1 MHMLTK
7 PQVFYDDTHK
17 QVLGYQNPFYLKK
30 AQRIKP
36 TLYDGSV
43 ISSHH
48 IASPVIDD
56 EETLI
61 LEELNRLFEDFGKCF
76 VPQQELS
83 DKQAFW
89 LQTPHPNIDQSA
101 SSPVKIGAPR
111 ELLKIT
117 PDAITE
123 EEWEFEHTKEHIK
136 SMRETDKEEKVKHEM
151 DEIETINIKLEHSV
165 AKLLSENESL
175 HKEIE
180 HLKKIY
186 KDQFDSIKKTHDLS
200 KDHVFVIT
208 SLQNNFQKL
217 KEKEIVENAAQIP
230 IATTIAPSMFK
241 IDLDP
246 LASRLLK
253 NREANIDY
261 LKHTQEQAGNGY
273 VKSGQ
278 KRSKTD
284 KTKHEIGM
292 ST

>member
-61 LEELNRLFEDFGKCF
+61 LEEVSQSKMLAKQNDPMSREKKVNTTPMNYFELNRLFEDFGKCF

-101 SSPVKIGAPR
+101 SLPVKIRAPR
-111 ELLKIT
+111 ELLK
-117 PDAITE
+117 
-123 EEWEFEHTKEHIK
+123 
-136 SMRETDKEEKVKHEM
+136 
-151 DEIETINIKLEHSV
+151 
-165 AKLLSENESL
+165 
-175 HKEIE
+175 
-180 HLKKIY
+180 
-186 KDQFDSIKKTHDLS
+186 SIKNADL
-200 KDHVFVIT
+200 KRQIQDKVFVIT

-278 KRSKTD
+278 KRSKMD

-292 ST
+292 STRN